1 MTKLKEL
8 VKYIQPS
15 NYLVKSTNYS
25 DEYDTPVLTPNKSF
39 LLGYT
44 NEKNTFNRDCIIIDD
59 FTLDVKYVDFPFMLK
74 SSASKILVSD
84 QMDLYYLFYLLKTYP
99 FVLNGHGRHYISYVQ
114 EIEFDFPSLEEQQ
127 KIGSFFKELDEL
139 IELHQQHVI
148 LHTNKFRWLLNE
160 MFSKED
166 KVPIKNLCEGAFSGS
181 TPKST
186 NKEYYENG
194 TVPFFSISDI
204 EGKYLYHTVKSI
216 TSLAVQECKMKIASE
231 ETLICTMYASPGIPF
246 ITKIP
251 VALPQSVLALLPK
264 SEYNIDYLY
273 YSLLYS
279 SKQLQRMSGTGT
291 QANLSKQTIMD
302 FSIPIDASSQEKVVK
317 ILNSACELIEM
328 ELRLAENLYKA
339 KKYYL
344 NKIFN

>member
-114 EIEFDFPSLEEQQ
+114 EIEFDIPSLEEQE
-127 KIGSFFKELDEL
+127 KIGSF
-139 IELHQQHVI
+139 
-148 LHTNKFRWLLNE
+148 
-160 MFSKED
+160 
-166 KVPIKNLCEGAFSGS
+166 P
-181 TPKST
+181 
-186 NKEYYENG
+186 
-194 TVPFFSISDI
+194 
-204 EGKYLYHTVKSI
+204 
-216 TSLAVQECKMKIASE
+216 
-231 ETLICTMYASPGIPF
+231 
-246 ITKIP
+246 
-251 VALPQSVLALLPK
+251 
-264 SEYNIDYLY
+264 
-273 YSLLYS
+273 
-279 SKQLQRMSGTGT
+279 
-291 QANLSKQTIMD
+291 LS
-302 FSIPIDASSQEKVVK
+302 
-317 ILNSACELIEM
+317 
-328 ELRLAENLYKA
+328 
-339 KKYYL
+339 
-344 NKIFN
+344 

>member
-1 MTKLKEL
+1 M
-8 VKYIQPS
+8 
-15 NYLVKSTNYS
+15 
-25 DEYDTPVLTPNKSF
+25 
-39 LLGYT
+39 
-44 NEKNTFNRDCIIIDD
+44 
-59 FTLDVKYVDFPFMLK
+59 
-74 SSASKILVSD
+74 
-84 QMDLYYLFYLLKTYP
+84 
-99 FVLNGHGRHYISYVQ
+99 
-114 EIEFDFPSLEEQQ
+114 
-127 KIGSFFKELDEL
+127 
-139 IELHQQHVI
+139 IELHQQQVI

-160 MFSKED
+160 MFSIED

-204 EGKYLYHTVKSI
+204 EGKYLYHTDKSI

-264 SEYNIDYLY
+264 SKYNIDYLY

-279 SKQLQRMSGTGT
+279 SRMSGTGT
-291 QANLSKQTIMD
+291 QANLSKQTIMN

-317 ILNSACELIEM
+317 ILNSACELIEI